1 MLHLHESTCI
11 QIRSRHFK
19 LILLGGGTGHGVCSR
34 LPGVNG
40 ASATAL
46 KSISTDLATAEGFGK
61 GEFSAW
67 SNNLRALAGA
77 AATASR
83 CFFMPL

>member
-1 MLHLHESTCI
+1 MTAAP
-11 QIRSRHFK
+11 
-19 LILLGGGTGHGVCSR
+19 R

-61 GEFSAW
+61 GRKIHGEERDLW
-67 SNNLRALAGA
+67 WVWIN
-77 AATASR
+77 TY
-83 CFFMPL
+83 